1 MATSSRSAWAAAGGA
16 GLARAGA
23 GAEDDLA
30 DVGLGAVA
38 CGKLEVAPSDFPA
51 DDAAAAGLPD
61 DDALVDVG
69 LGAVACGKL
78 EAVTFDCPADD
89 AAAASLPDDD
99 ALVDVGLGAVA
110 CGKLEA
116 VPFEDGFDVEP
127 TVDDA
132 AVEAAAPPVEASA

>member
-1 MATSSRSAWAAAGGA
+1 MCCFQSRSASAAAGGA

-78 EAVTFDCPADD
+78 EAV
-89 AAAASLPDDD
+89 
-99 ALVDVGLGAVA
+99 
-110 CGKLEA
+110 
-116 VPFEDGFDVEP
+116 PFEDGFDVEP